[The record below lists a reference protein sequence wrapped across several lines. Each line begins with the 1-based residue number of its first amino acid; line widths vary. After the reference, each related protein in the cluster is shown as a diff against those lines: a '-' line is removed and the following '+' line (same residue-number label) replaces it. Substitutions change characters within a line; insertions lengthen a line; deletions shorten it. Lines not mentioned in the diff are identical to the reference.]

1 MNSALELV
9 SLVRIRYHRH
19 SQDTCLFLVPLF
31 CHTVCSNQKILF
43 FSTFSVSSYFF
54 FSTSCKPG
62 LISGNLETCANME
75 SEKGERGSAFKEIQT
90 GFAFTCVCVSVCSK
104 TKKET
109 RMKVVRTVIFWSV

>member
-1 MNSALELV
+1 
-9 SLVRIRYHRH
+9 
-19 SQDTCLFLVPLF
+19 
-31 CHTVCSNQKILF
+31 
-43 FSTFSVSSYFF
+43 
-54 FSTSCKPG
+54 
-62 LISGNLETCANME
+62 ME